1 MKKILLALLFIP
13 IIGFGQEES
22 KLEKEI
28 RKAVKEGKT
37 PRFFIQ
43 KGGALDLTT
52 LLTRLPGSSN
62 AAMTKLKRITNELK
76 VHCPNTLIE
85 DIEDLLVIGRQFE
98 ILNMADETGKLRF
111 PDRLL
116 PGGISD
122 ASLTARR
129 EALRNILGA
138 DGYREAQVGVG
149 ILLKAYRDERKRM
162 LSSGLISKELFDE
175 FNTVHKWYNPI
186 SYVRQSQAMAK
197 DQSIPG
203 AAKQLNV
210 YDNQIRAL
218 TEEASEAKIQR
229 PFDVLGEQL
238 LRNEALILENDTAK
252 AMMKI
257 AEALPEMKAL
267 VKRVPAFG
275 KVDPANTIS
284 FYDNGKR
291 VTYEVPAWLKRESE
305 YVGQVSSKDTI
316 AGFIGAV
323 NGISRAVFTSVSPVF
338 IPVNILNDMLTAF
351 MTRGIMPWETAS
363 RLLFSIK
370 GINSGN
376 KLIAD
381 AHRLSGGY
389 QARFYGKTGNKLPG
403 KVGVYRGVPLGQK
416 EVSEKIKDGFKAP
429 LTTFFGLTKLGE
441 ATEQAPR
448 QALFKRELDKAL
460 GKGWEK
466 RYTPEQIAQ
475 LPVARKAAADSI
487 ELTLNFARGGIAIK
501 HLNNY
506 VIFANAAFEG
516 MKLPFRTMRD
526 NPASWVRM
534 ANVAFGQTAL
544 TAYNLSVYPEY
555 MDIPREERWGSVI
568 IMLPSKETDP
578 ATGRPLPNYISIIP
592 RTREWGMF
600 LGTINAAMEIPHTE
614 YNEDFGV
621 WAKTMLSAT
630 TPVTEIPAPVL
641 MKEAFQQLGNYDYF
655 RDREIVPSEVINKPV
670 TEQTMPWTNRTFKEI
685 GEEVGMSPIR
695 VQHAFNSTF
704 GGTGRAAVSI
714 TDEIIEML
722 DPSKV
727 SPKISDLMLEFDALD
742 NPQERS
748 KFIHNLD
755 NQTREDFYYELDKPD
770 IREGLRGVPV
780 VGDVVGRI
788 KPGRYGD
795 LRDRIERSV
804 GEETGIDPKQTRE
817 IHNALRVVGDEHLNN
832 QHNIDNQL
840 LKGQITSQQWI
851 KSRSQ
856 FGGDYKAI
864 LSSEETEYPDA
875 AHFAEPENRQK
886 YYTEV
891 ARLEGL
897 TDTSILQGRVLA
909 AMWYSIELDD
919 KPSTN
924 PIEED
929 RDKTYIPHP
938 EDWDVFWNKR
948 EDFVNSLTEQEKG
961 VWESELKSN
970 MTPLEREYWDDQ
982 NEYINPFYSMSTDIM
997 KVFAGDIETSELDL
1011 SPKSIELIKTIK
1023 KRFDQRGMNL
1033 SLDGYFDYKTVRD
1046 PQGASRTNIDYVTYQ
1061 KIDQLV
1067 LSRIREFERLNNYE
1081 LDKNLFKWG
1090 VVGGAK
1096 NPQWMEELE
1105 RKRAESGGQIDAS
1118 LSVDLEMMNKLNS
1131 AYSQNQQQV
1140 PVGAR

>member
-1 MKKILLALLFIP
+1 
-13 IIGFGQEES
+13 
-22 KLEKEI
+22 
-28 RKAVKEGKT
+28 
-37 PRFFIQ
+37 
-43 KGGALDLTT
+43 
-52 LLTRLPGSSN
+52 
-62 AAMTKLKRITNELK
+62 
-76 VHCPNTLIE
+76 
-85 DIEDLLVIGRQFE
+85 
-98 ILNMADETGKLRF
+98 
-111 PDRLL
+111 
-116 PGGISD
+116 
-122 ASLTARR
+122 
-129 EALRNILGA
+129 
-138 DGYREAQVGVG
+138 
-149 ILLKAYRDERKRM
+149 
-162 LSSGLISKELFDE
+162 
-175 FNTVHKWYNPI
+175 
-186 SYVRQSQAMAK
+186 
-197 DQSIPG
+197 
-203 AAKQLNV
+203 
-210 YDNQIRAL
+210 
-218 TEEASEAKIQR
+218 
-229 PFDVLGEQL
+229 
-238 LRNEALILENDTAK
+238 
-252 AMMKI
+252 
-257 AEALPEMKAL
+257 
-267 VKRVPAFG
+267 
-275 KVDPANTIS
+275 
-284 FYDNGKR
+284 
-291 VTYEVPAWLKRESE
+291 
-305 YVGQVSSKDTI
+305 
-316 AGFIGAV
+316 
-323 NGISRAVFTSVSPVF
+323 
-338 IPVNILNDMLTAF
+338 
-351 MTRGIMPWETAS
+351 
-363 RLLFSIK
+363 
-370 GINSGN
+370 
-376 KLIAD
+376 
-381 AHRLSGGY
+381 
-389 QARFYGKTGNKLPG
+389 
-403 KVGVYRGVPLGQK
+403 
-416 EVSEKIKDGFKAP
+416 
-429 LTTFFGLTKLGE
+429 
-441 ATEQAPR
+441 
-448 QALFKRELDKAL
+448 
-460 GKGWEK
+460 
-466 RYTPEQIAQ
+466 
-475 LPVARKAAADSI
+475 
-487 ELTLNFARGGIAIK
+487 
-501 HLNNY
+501 
-506 VIFANAAFEG
+506 
-516 MKLPFRTMRD
+516 
-526 NPASWVRM
+526 
-534 ANVAFGQTAL
+534 
-544 TAYNLSVYPEY
+544 
-555 MDIPREERWGSVI
+555 
-568 IMLPSKETDP
+568 
-578 ATGRPLPNYISIIP
+578 
-592 RTREWGMF
+592 
-600 LGTINAAMEIPHTE
+600 
-614 YNEDFGV
+614 
-621 WAKTMLSAT
+621 
-630 TPVTEIPAPVL
+630 
-641 MKEAFQQLGNYDYF
+641 
-655 RDREIVPSEVINKPV
+655 
-670 TEQTMPWTNRTFKEI
+670 
-685 GEEVGMSPIR
+685 
-695 VQHAFNSTF
+695 
-704 GGTGRAAVSI
+704 
-714 TDEIIEML
+714 
-722 DPSKV
+722 
-727 SPKISDLMLEFDALD
+727 MLEFDALD